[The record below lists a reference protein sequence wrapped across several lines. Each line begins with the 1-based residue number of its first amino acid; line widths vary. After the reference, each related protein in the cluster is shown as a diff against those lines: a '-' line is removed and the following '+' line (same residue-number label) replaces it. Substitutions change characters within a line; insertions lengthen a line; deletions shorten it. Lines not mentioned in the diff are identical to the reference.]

1 MPRLPERKILAA
13 NRILRLW
20 RDRSVQFWPRISSNP
35 DQGSSQSLISV
46 DPSPSASA
54 SETKDGLDEEAAT
67 VPTTITQKI
76 HATAPTL
83 PPFPSPLTSPLKSPV
98 LHAEIELPGS
108 PPTSP
113 TRVVNDWKLLK
124 FPSLRAATDQLV
136 EPGRQSILSA
146 LDLLRSPP
154 GKSQKGLSSPVKG
167 TSTVLDCVNDN
178 KSIMIYGPL
187 EPDDTSEVEIACS
200 EIVSVYEDG
209 EEIRTLQARF
219 VPLPTESIEQILI
232 GANESPERYKGK
244 EKESCTEADSE
255 LFIEP
260 WKSPL
265 SKNGH
270 FPEREYRAWVPSL
283 TKISVQTMRWGFRMW
298 VRFSSNWCHNTDLYF
313 QISSS
318 LRPRGLER
326 QAIGSRQACCD
337 DNDRAQVA
345 YGPHPAALA
354 TARNASSCD
363 HSAWTS
369 ALFGLRWRIYFAV
382 LDWSQV
388 IRQRFLYLCF

>member
-283 TKISVQTMRWGFRMW
+283 TKISVQTMRWGFRIYLPPCVLEVLNDKQLEAAKRAVMITTALKLLMDHIPLHLLPPEMHPA
-298 VRFSSNWCHNTDLYF
+298 VITL
-313 QISSS
+313 
-318 LRPRGLER
+318 RGLVPYLGYVGGFILR
-326 QAIGSRQACCD
+326 CWTGVKSFDKGSCISASRHVQ
-337 DNDRAQVA
+337 DR
-345 YGPHPAALA
+345 
-354 TARNASSCD
+354 
-363 HSAWTS
+363 
-369 ALFGLRWRIYFAV
+369 
-382 LDWSQV
+382 
-388 IRQRFLYLCF
+388 